1 MNPAWLSIE
10 LEAALVRELDHWYD
24 LLNDRLFGSRLRR
37 PLLALSPGVTRL
49 GAWWSRTRAIELQR
63 AFVLD
68 RPWPEV
74 TSVLSHEMAHQ
85 YVDEVLGVRDETAH
99 GETFRRV
106 CEERGI
112 DARASGAPGA
122 AGLGVDDGL
131 ASAAIDRVLERVR
144 KLLALAG
151 SSNQHEAEIAM
162 RRAHELMLRHNIEAA
177 AARETRAFEVRHV
190 GEPLRRASRVE
201 LDVMSV
207 LEEFFFV
214 EAIRIPTYVV
224 HAGARGHVFEL
235 CGTRANV
242 EMAVHVYEFLRATAA
257 RLWEENRRDA
267 RVTSGRDRL
276 AYMAGVIRGFRDKL
290 AGERAQLR
298 GTGLVWRGDAG
309 LDDYFRARYPRII
322 RRRRTERISGA
333 HQAGREAG
341 RQIVLNRPIERGPSA
356 GTAPRRLRG

>member
-1 MNPAWLSIE
+1 MSYEWLSVE
-10 LEAALVRELDHWYD
+10 LEAALMRELEGWYEV
-24 LLNDRLFGSRLRR
+24 LNDRLFGRTLRR
-37 PLLALSPGVTRL
+37 PLIALSPGVTRL
-49 GAWWSRTRAIELQR
+49 GAWWSSTRAIELQR
-63 AFVLD
+63 ELALG

-106 CEERGI
+106 CAERGI
-112 DARASGAPGA
+112 DARAGGAPA
-122 AGLGVDDGL
+122 ASGSL
-131 ASAAIDRVLERVR
+131 ADAAIDRVLERVR

-151 SSNQHEAEIAM
+151 SSNQHEAEVAM
-162 RRAHELMLRHNIEAA
+162 RRAHELMLRHNIEEA
-177 AARETRAFEVRHV
+177 AAREARAFEVRHV
-190 GEPLRRASRVE
+190 GEPLVRVTRVE
-201 LDVMSV
+201 LDIVAV
-207 LEEFFFV
+207 LTSFFFV
-214 EAIRIPTYVV
+214 EAIRIPTYVPR
-224 HAGARGHVFEL
+224 AGARGHVFEL

-257 RLWEENRRDA
+257 RLWAENRRDA

-290 AGERAQLR
+290 AGERAELR

-309 LDDYFRARYPRII
+309 LDEFFRARYPRVT
-322 RRRRTERISGA
+322 RRRRTERLSGA

-341 RQIVLNRPIERGPSA
+341 RQIVLNRPIERGPTA
-356 GTAPRRLRG
+356 GAAPRRLRG